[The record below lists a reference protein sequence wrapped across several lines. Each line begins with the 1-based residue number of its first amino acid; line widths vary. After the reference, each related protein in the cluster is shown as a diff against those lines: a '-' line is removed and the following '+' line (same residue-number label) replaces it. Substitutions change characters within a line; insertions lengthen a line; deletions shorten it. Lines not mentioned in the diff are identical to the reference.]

1 MNNLVQRFTIRDY
14 RRHGDS
20 LIISPANNIAAATDS
35 FGRVILFD
43 TLKGIAIRIFKG
55 YRDAQIG
62 WICVDDE
69 SDEKENRR
77 YALYLVIYAPRRGLL
92 EVIPIEN
99 KHPKYRKQF
108 ETKQTVVFFLSDLGL
123 PARNSSGCIQCRKGL
138 QTDLFR
144 LFHALIERQFD

>member
-1 MNNLVQRFTIRDY
+1 MGTHRFCIRDY

-20 LIISPANNIAAATDS
+20 LIISPANNIAAVTDS

-92 EVIPIEN
+92 EVISIN
-99 KHPKYRKQF
+99 NH
-108 ETKQTVVFFLSDLGL
+108 
-123 PARNSSGCIQCRKGL
+123 
-138 QTDLFR
+138 R
-144 LFHALIERQFD
+144 LTESQLKL